1 VFCFAVF
8 SRLAGSVFILSRL
21 EASGQLCTDE
31 MAVIDDASRTVL
43 LLRISFEGSAFERL
57 KQMMRFMKPL
67 LL

>member
-1 VFCFAVF
+1 
-8 SRLAGSVFILSRL
+8 
-21 EASGQLCTDE
+21 